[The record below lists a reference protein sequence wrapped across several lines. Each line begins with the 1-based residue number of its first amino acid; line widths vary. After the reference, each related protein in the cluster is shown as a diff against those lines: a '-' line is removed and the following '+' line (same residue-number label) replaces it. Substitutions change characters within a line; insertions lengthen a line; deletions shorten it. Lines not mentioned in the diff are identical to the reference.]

1 MPGNERRYI
10 RQKTIGNI
18 TFTTYR
24 GPLLPAVVK
33 EIVEARGHS
42 VDTETDLYPG
52 NTPEILIN
60 LAHPIC
66 GKTGSITGT
75 VRTCTI
81 QGSKTSFVRAWHPK
95 HCHFISVRFVANG
108 YFKIL
113 GIPQTKFTGH
123 LIELDDV
130 IQNHVKD
137 VIPELRQAPDA
148 RRRFH
153 IVCRWLKAELG
164 HAPIKQNLL
173 SDYIIARFENN
184 PYMSVKELSR
194 ETGFTRKHLGQRF
207 KQEAGL
213 SLKTYQKVERLQR
226 VLKAIRNKRVRG
238 WAELACD
245 NRYYDQSHFIKD
257 FKQLTGSTPSDF
269 IQNLPR

>member
-1 MPGNERRYI
+1 MRGSDERYM
-10 RQKTIGNI
+10 RQKTIGHI

-33 EIVEARGHS
+33 EIVEVRGHS
-42 VDTETDLYPG
+42 VETETRLYPS

-60 LAHPIC
+60 LARPIC

-75 VRTCTI
+75 IRTCTI
-81 QGSKTSFVRAWHPK
+81 QGSKTSLVRAWHPK
-95 HCHFISVRFVANG
+95 YCHFISVRFAANG
-108 YFKIL
+108 CFKVL
-113 GIPQTKFTGH
+113 GIPQEKFTGS
-123 LIELDDV
+123 LIDFEDV
-130 IQNHVKD
+130 VPGHVKD

-148 RRRFH
+148 RRRFR
-153 IVCRWLKAELG
+153 IVCNWLRTELG
-164 HAPIKQNLL
+164 DATVRRDLL

-184 PYMSVKELSR
+184 PYMSVKELVA

-207 KQEAGL
+207 KEEAGL
-213 SLKTYQKVERLQR
+213 SLKTFQKVERLQSILKTIRKRR
-226 VLKAIRNKRVRG
+226 VHC

-257 FKQLTGSTPSDF
+257 FKQFTGSTPGAF
-269 IQNLPR
+269 IQNLPQ